1 MPPSVYEW
9 NEVFCGKFNR
19 SGTLCGKCQNGLYT
33 QAYSFDLS
41 CVECV
46 NVPFNWLKYM
56 LFAFLPLT
64 CFCVFILTFKLV
76 VPSTLVQEYV
86 LYSQLI
92 TTPIITRWALISIR
106 DHPHFYRT
114 IQLIASL
121 YGIWNLDFLRPYSLG
136 ICLQTDTLTTTAL
149 DLAVAI
155 YPLVFILLTYFVSQL
170 HDANFKPVV
179 IIWKPFK
186 RVFKGLYQ
194 RWDVKASTVDC
205 CSTFMLLSSVKLLI
219 VCFDILAPIQV
230 ITISTP
236 ENITRNWQVY
246 CDACISYFI
255 NQHLPYALI

>member
-1 MPPSVYEW
+1 MRHTTISPCHL
-9 NEVFCGKFNR
+9 VFM
-19 SGTLCGKCQNGLYT
+19 NGMKYSAASLIDSEHCVGNARMAFIQ

-76 VPSTLVQEYV
+76 VPSTLVQGYV
-86 LYSQLI
+86 LYCQLI

-106 DHPHFYRT
+106 DHPHFYRA

-136 ICLQTDTLTTTAL
+136 ICLQTDTLTTTAM

-155 YPLVFILLTYFVSQL
+155 FPLVMEFRL
-170 HDANFKPVV
+170 P
-179 IIWKPFK
+179 
-186 RVFKGLYQ
+186 
-194 RWDVKASTVDC
+194 STLQ
-205 CSTFMLLSSVKLLI
+205 S
-219 VCFDILAPIQV
+219 
-230 ITISTP
+230 
-236 ENITRNWQVY
+236 W
-246 CDACISYFI
+246 
-255 NQHLPYALI
+255 HLPTN